1 MARGPFRHEAM
12 PYSVAHEFAP
22 LVASFLD
29 PAVRAGDPVLV
40 VVDAAKAQHLRSEL
54 GPASDGFTFCD
65 VRSMGCNPAHLI
77 PTWRRFVDA
86 NAGAR
91 ALWGVSE
98 ALWPERTACEVV
110 ECLQHEALLNS
121 ALADAASLTLLCPFD
136 ESALPAAAVTGA
148 VDRHPAVRTAGTA
161 RANATYL
168 DVDPATLLSEPLP
181 VPPDDAAVFPFTDA
195 NLPELRTHVA
205 GIAGKMGFGRDR
217 TGDIVLA
224 ADEVATN
231 SYRYGGGSGTLRTW
245 AEDGGGLVCEIRD
258 RGRLSD
264 PMVGRRR
271 PGVDQIGGRGLWIA
285 NQLCDLVQVRSAG
298 DGAVVRLFLRPES

>member
-1 MARGPFRHEAM
+1 
-12 PYSVAHEFAP
+12 
-22 LVASFLD
+22 VASFLD

-40 VVDAAKAQHLRSEL
+40 VVDTAKAEHLRAEL

-65 VRSMGCNPAHLI
+65 VRSIGGNPAHLI

-86 NAGAR
+86 NAGDR

-98 ALWPERTACEVV
+98 PLWPERSPCEVA
-110 ECLQHEALLNS
+110 ECLQHEVLINT

-136 ESALPAAAVTGA
+136 ESALPAAAVTEA

-181 VPPDDAAVFPFTDA
+181 AAPDDAAVFPFTDGD
-195 NLPELRTHVA
+195 LLELRAYVAAVA
-205 GIAGKMGFGRDR
+205 GGLGFGRDR
-217 TGDIVLA
+217 SGDIVLA
-224 ADEVATN
+224 VDEVATN
-231 SYRYGGGSGTLRTW
+231 SYRHGGGGGTLRTW

-271 PGVDQIGGRGLWIA
+271 PPVDQIGGRGLWIA

-298 DGAVVRLFLRPES
+298 AGAVVRLYLRPQP